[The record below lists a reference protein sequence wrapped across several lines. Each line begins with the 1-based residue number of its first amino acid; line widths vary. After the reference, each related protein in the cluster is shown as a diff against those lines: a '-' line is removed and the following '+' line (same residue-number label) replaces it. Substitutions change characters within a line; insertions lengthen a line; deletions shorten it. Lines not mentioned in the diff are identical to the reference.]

1 MAPVKEEMA
10 PVEEEMAPVKFMV
23 SFVPKFSTPISDL
36 PLEPWEIKK
45 KLKLLTSET
54 SNYMRQTFFN
64 WLERQNTQKT
74 NAVHLVL

>member
-45 KLKLLTSET
+45 KLKL
-54 SNYMRQTFFN
+54 FN
-64 WLERQNTQKT
+64 FRNVKLYAANI
-74 NAVHLVL
+74 L

>member
-36 PLEPWEIKK
+36 LGTMGDKK
-45 KLKLLTSET
+45 KTETVNFRNVKLYAANIL
-54 SNYMRQTFFN
+54 
-64 WLERQNTQKT
+64 
-74 NAVHLVL
+74 